1 MSKIIDC
8 IWFTSIKTV
17 GIIVTE
23 DELTKER
30 RAYVGV
36 VDGNDPELDRLYIKE
51 HGAPVSVMAM
61 KQVVREMEGK

>member
-8 IWFTSIKTV
+8 IWFTSTRTV

-23 DELTKER
+23 DERTKER
-30 RAYVGV
+30 RAYIGV
-36 VDGNDPELDRLYIKE
+36 VDGDNEELDKLYIKE

-61 KQVVREMEGK
+61 NQVVREMEGK